1 MWPLVMTT
9 NISFNKYTE
18 EKNEEKWEEIVECQK
33 GWYIEWKVARGELD
47 GNIKRVR
54 TKNKVPEV
62 SEEARGEWR
71 RMEKK
76 NDIKKIIFLREVKK
90 NW

>member
-1 MWPLVMTT
+1 
-9 NISFNKYTE
+9 
-18 EKNEEKWEEIVECQK
+18 
-33 GWYIEWKVARGELD
+33 
-47 GNIKRVR
+47 
-54 TKNKVPEV
+54 VPEV
-62 SEEARGEWR
+62 CEEARGEWR